1 VLYYTCFRTQWGYFG
16 LAGGDDAVC
25 RTSLPNA
32 DRTVTEGDLLAGL
45 AWHSQDARF
54 EKGLFR
60 PLQQRI
66 MAYFEGENVD
76 FSTDP
81 AVCLDR
87 IRPFG
92 RKVLLACRQIAPGQ
106 TTTYRALAAQIGN
119 PDAAR
124 AVGGAMAANP
134 IPLII
139 PCHRVLRTDGRL
151 GGFSA
156 PGGTAT
162 KQRLLQHEQATC
174 VPAPANV
181 AT

>member
-16 LAGGDDAVC
+16 IAGADEAVC
-25 RTSLPNA
+25 RTSLPNV
-32 DRTVTEGDLLAGL
+32 DRDATEADLLAGL
-45 AWHSQDARF
+45 VRHPEDARF

-66 MAYFEGENVD
+66 IRYFAGENVD
-76 FSTDP
+76 FSPDP

-92 RKVLLACRQIAPGQ
+92 RKVLLACRKIAHGR
-106 TTTYRALAAQIGN
+106 TTTYSALATQIDS

-124 AVGGAMAANP
+124 AVGGALAANP

-162 KQRLLQHEQATC
+162 KQRLLQHEQATH
-174 VPAPANV
+174 APALSNAV
-181 AT
+181 I

>member
-1 VLYYTCFRTQWGYFG
+1 VLYHTVFRTQWGYFG
-16 LAGGDDAVC
+16 LAGCDDTVWAA
-25 RTSLPNA
+25 SLPEA
-32 DRTVTEGDLLAGL
+32 DREATQTRLLAGL
-45 AWHSQDARF
+45 PCRPEETRF
-54 EKGLFR
+54 ERGLFR

-92 RKVLLACRQIAPGQ
+92 RKVLRACRRIAPGQ
-106 TTTYRALAAQIGN
+106 TATYATLAARAGS
-119 PDAAR
+119 PAAAR
-124 AVGGAMAANP
+124 AVGSTLAANP

-139 PCHRVLRTDGRL
+139 PCHRVLRSDGGL

-156 PGGTAT
+156 VGGTAT
-162 KQRLLQHEQATC
+162 KQRLLQHERAICDTTAT
-174 VPAPANV
+174 
-181 AT
+181 